1 MKFLTF
7 VNYAYIDMAHN
18 LYLQLKK
25 FNRHKDLIITCT
37 DEETKKTLGEQIQNC
52 ECEIVQYQPLLF
64 KEIAFNYQS
73 HLNNKDRVATHKKNN
88 SYAVYQFLKH
98 DALYQSLLENERVC
112 LLDADM
118 IIFEDFIDELVDS
131 MDKDHK
137 FYHKGPAIFG
147 FKYYLQIKLGIDLNY
162 PNTLYQWIGR
172 EQIINTG
179 FMYVRKSDTTLNH
192 ITTYTKLFIPHFDS
206 TINLDEYIIT
216 EYFNSININ
225 SVSIKDQVNLLSDV
239 GVNYTTDEVLK
250 LKPKTYHPTFCYDKK
265 IEFIKNCNSWLV

>member
-1 MKFLTF
+1 MKLLTF
-7 VNYAYIDMAHN
+7 INYAYIDIAYN

-25 FNRHKDLIITCT
+25 FNRHGDLIVVCT
-37 DEETKKTLGEQIQNC
+37 DDETSFKFKEKNVECDIKTYNA
-52 ECEIVQYQPLLF
+52 VLF
-64 KEIAFNYQS
+64 KDIINQNKM
-73 HLNNKDRVATHKKNN
+73 HLYNKDHVATHKKNN

-98 DALYQSLLENERVC
+98 DALYQSLLENDRVC

-118 IIFEDFIDELVDS
+118 IIFEDFVDELVHS
-131 MDKDHK
+131 MDNDHK
-137 FYHKGPAIFG
+137 FYPKGPAIFG

-162 PNTLYQWIGR
+162 PSTLYQWIGR

-206 TINLDEYIIT
+206 MINLDEYIIT
-216 EYFNSININ
+216 EYFKYIDIN

-239 GVNYTTDEVLK
+239 GVNYTTDQVLK
-250 LKPKTYHPTFCYDKK
+250 LKPRTYHPTFCYDNK
-265 IEFIKNCNSWLV
+265 IQFIKDCNSWLV